1 MLVAD
6 NQQREDVVENIGGNL
21 LLGIA
26 PRLVRIAV
34 TLNNQAIETKVH
46 SLLTQRS
53 NQFTTSTNVGGVAD
67 DGQFR
72 NATMQLDGNL
82 PHRSIAVYLLLE
94 AGETTMDGTQAL
106 DTSLVQALHSTNP
119 ELEIRIDRVL
129 YEHRDVNT
137 LQGIGQSLHGKRIGS
152 GAGTN
157 PQDVH
162 IVFQGQ
168 LDMLGG
174 SHLCRDEHVGF
185 VLHLLHPGQG
195 FLAITLEASW
205 LGTGLPHTSTEVM
218 TAFHSQLARC
228 VHHLLLSLST
238 AGTCNDEGAFVVTR

>member
-1 MLVAD
+1 
-6 NQQREDVVENIGGNL
+6 
-21 LLGIA
+21 
-26 PRLVRIAV
+26 
-34 TLNNQAIETKVH
+34 
-46 SLLTQRS
+46 
-53 NQFTTSTNVGGVAD
+53 
-67 DGQFR
+67 
-72 NATMQLDGNL
+72 
-82 PHRSIAVYLLLE
+82 
-94 AGETTMDGTQAL
+94 MDGTQAL
-106 DTSLVQALHSTNP
+106 HTSLVQALHSTNP

-129 YEHRDVNT
+129 YEHRDINT

-174 SHLCRDEHVGF
+174 CHLSRDEHVGF
-185 VLHLLHPGQG
+185 VLYLLHPGKG